1 MPSLHGVFFQVNHTR
16 KGSGYTMADIQALTR
31 EWQAPALPE
40 SIPQGDMP
48 GDKICITEEHRRK
61 AETLFPKLKQL
72 LWETL
77 SHHPHQRAVV
87 AVCGGSGVGKSEI
100 ASLLSYYLNQLG
112 VGSYTLS
119 GDNYPHR
126 IPRDNDAERLRVFRE
141 GGLRGLIAAGVYTR
155 EIVDTLRELWT
166 RDTDAQADVA
176 EDYPW
181 LAVYQRPAAGAWE
194 NTWHGKGN
202 RLPAGIG
209 HYRPLQARGGFP
221 APEAHG
227 PGNHGTVVRPGG
239 CAPGAG
245 AGH

>member
-1 MPSLHGVFFQVNHTR
+1 
-16 KGSGYTMADIQALTR
+16 MADIQALTR

-48 GDKICITEEHRRK
+48 GDKICITEEHRQK

-112 VGSYTLS
+112 VGGYTLS

-126 IPRDNDAERLRVFRE
+126 IPRDNDAERLRVFR
-141 GGLRGLIAAGVYTR
+141 GGRSAGADRRGRVYPGDRRYPAGTVDPGHGCPGGRSRGLPLAGRVS
-155 EIVDTLRELWT
+155 
-166 RDTDAQADVA
+166 AG
-176 EDYPW
+176 
-181 LAVYQRPAAGAWE
+181 RPPGAWE
-194 NTWHGKGN
+194 NTWARKRKSTSGRCRTLSPASSKG
-202 RLPAGIG
+202 RIPC
-209 HYRPLQARGGFP
+209 P
-221 APEAHG
+221 
-227 PGNHGTVVRPGG
+227 
-239 CAPGAG
+239 
-245 AGH
+245 

>member
-1 MPSLHGVFFQVNHTR
+1 
-16 KGSGYTMADIQALTR
+16 MADIQALTR

-155 EIVDTLRELWT
+155 EIGDTLREVL
-166 RDTDAQADVA
+166 DPKSEVD
-176 EDYPW
+176 
-181 LAVYQRPAAGAWE
+181 
-194 NTWHGKGN
+194 K
-202 RLPAGIG
+202 
-209 HYRPLQARGGFP
+209 
-221 APEAHG
+221 
-227 PGNHGTVVRPGG
+227 
-239 CAPGAG
+239 
-245 AGH
+245 